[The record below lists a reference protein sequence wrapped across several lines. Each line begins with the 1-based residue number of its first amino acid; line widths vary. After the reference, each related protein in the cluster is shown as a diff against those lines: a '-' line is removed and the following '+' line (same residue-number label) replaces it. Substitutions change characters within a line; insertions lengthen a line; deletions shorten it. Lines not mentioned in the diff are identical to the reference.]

1 MDTIKAVLQSG
12 NSNLQKGYSMENLS
26 TDYKDDILDT
36 VINTKRRYRMTTNAD
51 GTVSFTDET
60 SYAQTGTQYGAK
72 DVNEERST
80 INEIISAI
88 NNIVNDV
95 ISEKI
100 EDAFD
105 AKLPVG
111 RVIITMSATNPG
123 TYLPGT
129 WTRIAKGRTLVGV
142 DESQTEFNA
151 VEKSGGSKTHTLTVN
166 EMPAHNHNIDIFL
179 EAGGPT
185 TGGASYIDGNKYG
198 SRTTSMA
205 GGGQPHNNLQ
215 PYYTVY
221 FWKRTA

>member
-1 MDTIKAVLQSG
+1 
-12 NSNLQKGYSMENLS
+12 MENLS

-80 INEIISAI
+80 INQIISAI
-88 NNIVNDV
+88 NNIINDV

-111 RVIITMSATNPG
+111 RVIITMSTTNPG

-142 DESQTEFNA
+142 DESQTEFSTVRKA
-151 VEKSGGSKTHTLTVN
+151 AGQKEVTLTVN
-166 EMPAHNHNIDIFL
+166 QIPSHNHASRVFPGDVSANL
-179 EAGGPT
+179 AGGAEFNDGGVHST
-185 TGGASYIDGNKYG
+185 MATGN
-198 SRTTSMA
+198 T
-205 GGGQPHNNLQ
+205 GGGQSHNNLQ

-221 FWKRTA
+221 FWERTA

>member
-1 MDTIKAVLQSG
+1 
-12 NSNLQKGYSMENLS
+12 MENLS

-36 VINTKRRYRMTTNAD
+36 EINTKRRYRMTTNAD

-88 NNIVNDV
+88 NNIVDNIV
-95 ISEKI
+95 SEKI

-105 AKLPVG
+105 TKFPVG
-111 RVIITMSATNPG
+111 RVIITMSTTNPG

-142 DESQTEFNA
+142 DESQTEFSTVRKA
-151 VEKSGGSKTHTLTVN
+151 SGQKEVTLTVN
-166 EMPAHNHNIDIFL
+166 QIPPHNHDIDIFW
-179 EAGGPT
+179 ETGGPT

-205 GGGQPHNNLQ
+205 GSGQPHNNLQ

-221 FWKRTA
+221 FWERTA